1 MSACVLVV
9 DNDDL
14 VRTSIARLLRDD
26 GYETIACASGEEA
39 IEVLRRREEEG
50 SPVDA
55 VISDVSMPGI
65 SGTELLRIVR
75 ERFEGTGVVLLT
87 GYATMESAV
96 EAMRLG
102 ACDYLAKP
110 VVDEEL
116 RCALARALREAALA
130 RENLRLRRRLDDR
143 SALSRLIGQ
152 DPRMRRVHELVEAVA
167 PSRTTVLMC
176 GESGTGKTLVARA
189 IHERSDRAD
198 GPFIELACGSIP
210 ESLLESELFGHV
222 RGAFSGAVCDKA
234 GKFLA
239 ADGGTLFLDEI
250 NSASAAMQLKL
261 LRVIQDRRFEP
272 VGSNETVEVDVRL
285 VLASNQELEE
295 LVARGD
301 FREDLYYRINV
312 VRIDLP
318 PLRERLGDVP
328 MLAERFLARISDEL
342 GRTIVGFSDEAMAA
356 LMAYTYPGNV
366 RELENLIER
375 AAVLCRGQTIGL
387 EDLPGHVIGRDDRAG
402 GARRV
407 APVDGR
413 LWNRQPL
420 IEALREPERRIIEEA
435 LAANGWNRSRTAEA
449 LGINRTTLYKKMR
462 QLGIELPA

>member
-9 DNDDL
+9 DNDAL
-14 VRTSIARLLRDD
+14 VRTSIAHLLRDD
-26 GYETIACASGEEA
+26 GYEAIACASGDEA
-39 IEVLRRREEEG
+39 LEVLRRREEDG
-50 SPVDA
+50 APVDA
-55 VISDVSMPGI
+55 VISDVSMPGM
-65 SGTELLRIVR
+65 SGTDLLRVIR

-116 RCALARALREAALA
+116 RCALARALRESALA

-198 GPFIELACGSIP
+198 GPFIDLACGSIP

-222 RGAFSGAVCDKA
+222 RGAFTGAVCDKA

-239 ADGGTLFLDEI
+239 ANGGTLFLDEI

-272 VGSNETVEVDVRL
+272 VGSNETIEVDVRL
-285 VLASNQELEE
+285 VLASNQELED
-295 LVARGD
+295 LVAAGE

-328 MLAERFLARISDEL
+328 LLAERFLARICDEL

-387 EDLPGHVIGRDDRAG
+387 EDLPGHVIGSDERPAGVRGAAG
-402 GARRV
+402 GS
-407 APVDGR
+407 
-413 LWNRQPL
+413 LWNRRPL
-420 IEALREPERRIIEEA
+420 VEALREPERRIIEEA

-462 QLGIELPA
+462 QLGIDLPA